1 MNPKLRLFL
10 YGIGVF
16 IVYLILT
23 AAVILISGRNPENP
37 ILFRIYTKEHLLI
50 GLAVAVVLS
59 LSHDRKMKMMKK

>member
-23 AAVILISGRNPENP
+23 AVVILISGRNPENP
-37 ILFRIYTKEHLLI
+37 ILFGIYTKEHLLI